1 MGELDSTWTHVADIP
16 AQLDMGDFYAR
27 LSSLGISH
35 RLRPQGEW
43 IQLWIE
49 YSEQLPQVISLL
61 EEARSTSSPVIP
73 GSPALSFQQQLQK
86 VPVVLS
92 LLVLSVL
99 GAALVSHA
107 FPLVHW
113 LTFQDYLLV
122 GESIRFDYAEVAL
135 GRGEYW
141 RLVTPIFLHFGI
153 FHLAFNGLW
162 LWELGRRIE
171 TLAGSLHMLIIVLL
185 MAIASNVGQYLW
197 SGPALFGGMSGVV
210 YGLLGY
216 VWIRN
221 RVSPRA
227 ILSLPGGLLGFMLI
241 WLLAGMSGLIELLMQ
256 AGIAN
261 AAHAVG
267 LISGMVLGG
276 WAGYVDADEA
286 HQ

>member
-1 MGELDSTWTHVADIP
+1 MSELDSTWIHVADIP
-16 AQLDMGDFYAR
+16 AQLDMGDLYAR
-27 LSSLGISH
+27 LNSLGISY
-35 RLRPQGEW
+35 RLRPHGEW
-43 IQLWIE
+43 VQLWIE
-49 YSEQLPQVISLL
+49 SPEQLSQVISLL
-61 EEARSTSSPVIP
+61 EEARSIASHTIP

-86 VPVVLS
+86 VPVVLT
-92 LLVLSVL
+92 LLLLSVA
-99 GAALVSHA
+99 GAALVSYA

-122 GESIRFDYAEVAL
+122 GENIRFEYAEVAL

-141 RLVTPIFLHFGI
+141 RLLTPAFLHFGI

-171 TLAGSLHMLIIVLL
+171 TLAGSLHMLMIVLL

-241 WLLAGMSGLIELLMQ
+241 WLLAGMSGFMELLM
-256 AGIAN
+256 GVSIAN
-261 AAHAVG
+261 AAHAIG

-276 WAGYVDADEA
+276 WAGAIDTGG
-286 HQ
+286 HRQ

>member
-1 MGELDSTWTHVADIP
+1 MSELDSTWTHVADIP
-16 AQLDMGDFYAR
+16 AQLDMGEFYAR
-27 LSSLGISH
+27 LSSLDISY
-35 RLRPQGEW
+35 RRRPRGEW
-43 IQLWIE
+43 IELWIE
-49 YSEQLPQVISLL
+49 LPEQLPQVVSLL
-61 EEARSTSSPVIP
+61 EEARSTSSPAISGPP
-73 GSPALSFQQQLQK
+73 GLSFQQQLQK
-86 VPVVLS
+86 VPVVLT
-92 LLVLSVL
+92 LLLLSVT

-113 LTFQDYLLV
+113 LTFQDYLMI
-122 GESIRFDYAEVAL
+122 GEKIRFEHAEIAL

-141 RLVTPIFLHFGI
+141 RLVTPVFLHFGI

-171 TLAGSLHMLIIVLL
+171 TLAGTLHMLMIVLL

-241 WLLAGMSGLIELLMQ
+241 WLLAGMSGFMELLM
-256 AGIAN
+256 GVNIAN
-261 AAHAVG
+261 AAHAIG

-276 WAGYVDADEA
+276 WAGSIDTDGRRE
-286 HQ
+286 

>member
-16 AQLDMGDFYAR
+16 AQLDMGDIYAR
-27 LSSLGISH
+27 LKSLGISH
-35 RLRPQGEW
+35 RLIPQGEW

-61 EEARSTSSPVIP
+61 EEARSTSSPSIP
-73 GSPALSFQQQLQK
+73 GSSALSFRQQLQK
-86 VPVVLS
+86 VPVVLT
-92 LLVLSVL
+92 LLVLSII

-113 LTFQDYLLV
+113 LTFQDYLLI
-122 GESIRFDYAEVAL
+122 GENIRFDYAEIAL

-286 HQ
+286 RH